1 MTEQTEPRSRAT
13 ELALEKAYAAKG
25 PKANRELYA
34 SWAKTYESGFI
45 VDSGYVYHQEV
56 VRAFRDGFSELSGPV
71 LDVGCG
77 TGVVGG
83 ELAKLGV
90 SVIDG
95 IDISP
100 EMLAEAAAK
109 THNGRSV
116 YRRLIEADLT
126 GRTELADGAYTGI
139 VSSGAFTHGIFGP
152 ETISK
157 LLRAAKPG
165 ARFALGINSAH
176 FEEVGFAHW
185 LGQRQSDGHIAELEF
200 RLRPIYGEADEADP
214 NQWSRIAVFAAT

>member
-1 MTEQTEPRSRAT
+1 MTEQTGPRSRDA

-25 PKANRELYA
+25 PEANRELYA

-56 VRAFRDGFSELSGPV
+56 VKVFCDGFAQKGQPV

-77 TGVVGG
+77 TGVIGG
-83 ELAKLGV
+83 ELAKLGM

-109 THNGRSV
+109 NHNGRPV
-116 YRRLIEADLT
+116 YRQLMEADLT
-126 GRTELADGAYTGI
+126 IPTDLADSAYAGV
-139 VSSGAFTHGIFGP
+139 VSSGAFTHGILGP
-152 ETISK
+152 ETILE

-176 FEEVGFAHW
+176 FEEFGFGNW
-185 LGQRQSDGHIAELEF
+185 LGQQQSDGHIEELKF